1 MYSPG
6 QLQQILDEKDV
17 VIPRIT
23 LALGQYLALSP
34 GLPIKAQ
41 EHCQHGVCRRLLIIY
56 ECLIHFFSEM
66 PPNTTKERTR
76 EENARANIHL
86 HAFLINVSGII
97 DNMAWL
103 WAYYIGLEN
112 RIDLEKKKKMVG
124 LFNNDFSEYLPD
136 RISTLVDQ
144 YSEWYAFMV
153 NHRHPTAHRIPPY
166 VIPYTNRDEKDP
178 PDSRDYTPRYIH
190 SFNSQH
196 GPIPLHAQALAD
208 TNTILSLLDTML
220 IELKEK
226 HA

>member
-1 MYSPG
+1 MYSPE

-17 VIPRIT
+17 IIPKT
-23 LALGQYLALSP
+23 ALVFGQYQTLSSR
-34 GLPIKAQ
+34 LPLKAQ

-56 ECLIHFFSEM
+56 ECLVYFFSEI

-76 EENARANIHL
+76 EENSRANIHL

-103 WAYYIGLEN
+103 WAYYLGLED
-112 RIDLEKKKKMVG
+112 RVDLEKKKTMIG
-124 LFNNDFSEYLPD
+124 LFNKDFSEHLPD
-136 RISTLVDQ
+136 RLATLVDQ
-144 YSEWYAFMV
+144 YLEWYTFMI

-166 VIPYTNRDEKDP
+166 VIPYTNIDEKDP

-190 SFNSQH
+190 SFDSRY

-220 IELKEK
+220 IELKERR
-226 HA
+226 A